1 MFLEEYNLLKNNKQL
16 PKRSKLNSL
25 SPFLD
30 SDDLIRVGGRLRNS
44 YYSYDVKHPIVL
56 CAKHH
61 ITKTLFLL
69 HHKVLMHA
77 GPQLLLSNIR
87 QNYWTIDGRNLAR
100 KTVHACVR
108 CFRFKAT
115 SVQPI
120 MGDLPNERTHLVSPF
135 LTTGVDYAGP
145 VLILNRKG
153 KGSRLTKSYICVFIC
168 FAVKAVHLELV
179 TDLTK
184 EAYLAC
190 LNRFTSR
197 RGKPETIYSD
207 NVSTFIGASNEL
219 AQFLK
224 SSVDYVQAQLVE
236 QGPED
241 SGSCTLYWKLSEI
254 RSQIISDA
262 AGKLLP
268 SSRASCCSVLTA
280 KYGADAVP
288 KEIPAVPRGGKL
300 REFAHRWHARRSAL
314 DRGPQ

>member
-236 QGPED
+236 QAFSNRPPTFKIPELSRYGVREVQKIQEAAHYIGNYLRFGPR
-241 SGSCTLYWKLSEI
+241 CCWEI
-254 RSQIISDA
+254 ASFITC
-262 AGKLLP
+262 KLLQ
-268 SSRASCCSVLTA
+268 CSN
-280 KYGADAVP
+280 
-288 KEIPAVPRGGKL
+288 
-300 REFAHRWHARRSAL
+300 S
-314 DRGPQ
+314 